1 MKRVIVAAVL
11 AISIMGSAS
20 VASASAGTND
30 SATSTAT
37 STTTSTTT
45 STIATTITSPTTETV
60 FVEVAPVP
68 AKSGTGRRI
77 VYANRQQ
84 RVWVI
89 NTNNKVIRTFLVSG
103 MLRQP
108 GKGTFRVFSKSPSS
122 FSPEFAGVTF
132 RFMTRFAIGRN
143 GGNVGFHEIP
153 LRYGKLMQTVD
164 ELGAF
169 KGSGCLRSSTQDAR
183 FIYRWATLGT
193 KVVVVP

>member
-1 MKRVIVAAVL
+1 MKRVIAASVL
-11 AISIMGSAS
+11 ALLIMGSAS
-20 VASASAGTND
+20 AASASAG
-30 SATSTAT
+30 SIGE
-37 STTTSTTT
+37 TTTTTT
-45 STIATTITSPTTETV
+45 TTTPV
-60 FVEVAPVP
+60 LVEAAPVP
-68 AKSGTGRRI
+68 IKSGTGRRI

-89 NTNNKVIRTFLVSG
+89 NADNEVLRTFPVSG
-103 MLRQP
+103 MLGQP
-108 GKGTFRVFSKSPSS
+108 GNGTFSVFSKSPTS

-143 GGNVGFHEIP
+143 GGNIGFHEIP
-153 LRYGKLMQTVD
+153 VRNNKPMQTVD

-169 KGSGCLRSSTQDAR
+169 KGSGCLRSSTQDAL